1 MKHNLPVVPVA
12 LTPPPVTEV
21 PDLVLIDTSAPI
33 VSQIVLFDDVLG
45 VGVAD
50 GFGVGVA
57 VFFGVGVGCGFGVAD
72 EEEFSAVSLYTFT

>member
-1 MKHNLPVVPVA
+1 MNNY
-12 LTPPPVTEV
+12 EV
-21 PDLVLIDTSAPI
+21 IDHEH
-33 VSQIVLFDDVLG
+33 DVLV

-72 EEEFSAVSLYTFT
+72 EEVSAVSLYTFT